1 MVRKVYTDIGQPNG
15 QIAVDMC
22 SFLDWTFKVF
32 LLGEN
37 SFYLKAGSCL
47 LLQKARDSTCGSAV
61 KNPPAK
67 QEMWVQSLGRED
79 SLKTEMATHSS
90 IPVWRIP
97 WTEKSGGL
105 VYRVAKESD
114 MTEWLKQ
121 QQITGTERLHIF
133 SFSCSGRQGY
143 KHVLGLINPAWDSKT
158 PASNANQG
166 YISNYSQLWSQE
178 SVLVICSRSQ
188 TQLFV
193 WSDLDCVLVCW
204 FLLFSAHF
212 LHLILLPSCRYVRY

>member
-37 SFYLKAGSCL
+37 SLYWKAGPCL

-61 KNPPAK
+61 KKPPAK
-67 QEMWVQSLGRED
+67 QEMWVQSMGRED

-105 VYRVAKESD
+105 VHGVVKESD

-121 QQITGTERLHIF
+121 QQITNRE
-133 SFSCSGRQGY
+133 
-143 KHVLGLINPAWDSKT
+143 T
-158 PASNANQG
+158 P
-166 YISNYSQLWSQE
+166 YIL
-178 SVLVICSRSQ
+178 
-188 TQLFV
+188 
-193 WSDLDCVLVCW
+193 
-204 FLLFSAHF
+204 FLLLWAAGAQTCPG
-212 LHLILLPSCRYVRY
+212 LNQSCPGLQNSS